1 LAFQK
6 IYDLQQLKNDVISQ
20 LSGHKVESKEQLTTH
35 LLNAYEQFEYANCYD
50 AISSC
55 GRAVELFV
63 AQIFLRLRGKE
74 SAKQI
79 SQMGNQLSKLWK
91 TEVPGQITTPLEFV
105 LSLLSSVKWLRD
117 KKGAHL
123 SDLTGFKPP
132 IIDDARQTVTSV
144 LLATKYAIEF
154 DMLPG

>member
-1 LAFQK
+1 M
-6 IYDLQQLKNDVISQ
+6 
-20 LSGHKVESKEQLTTH
+20 
-35 LLNAYEQFEYANCYD
+35 
-50 AISSC
+50 
-55 GRAVELFV
+55 